1 MNQILIQASS
11 HDTASGTKYRKKKA
25 RSEAQIIN
33 AADHLTREYPSHK
46 DHGNLLLFQ
55 NLHHQETSEPLFHSQ
70 TK

>member
-1 MNQILIQASS
+1 MNQTLIQAST
-11 HDTASGTKYRKKKA
+11 HDTASGTKYQKKKA

-33 AADHLTREYPSHK
+33 AADHSTREYPNHK
-46 DHGNLLLFQ
+46 DHGNLSPIQ